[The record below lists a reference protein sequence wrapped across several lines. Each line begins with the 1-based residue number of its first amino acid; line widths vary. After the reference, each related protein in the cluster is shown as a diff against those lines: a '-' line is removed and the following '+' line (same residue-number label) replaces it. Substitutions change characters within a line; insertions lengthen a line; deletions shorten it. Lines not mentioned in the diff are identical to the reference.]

1 MAVKSAAA
9 AVAALDSD
17 AGRTQSVR
25 NVVLYSEP
33 GWVQSQ
39 QLEEATFSAVAGQQ
53 SPSSSM
59 RSLANASPP
68 LLMIPNKAATSLMVE
83 SALQE

>member
-1 MAVKSAAA
+1 
-9 AVAALDSD
+9 
-17 AGRTQSVR
+17 
-25 NVVLYSEP
+25 
-33 GWVQSQ
+33 VQSQ

-68 LLMIPNKAATSLMVE
+68 LLMIPNKAATSLMWSQRCRSSSGSRGIGIVLFDN
-83 SALQE
+83 S